1 MNTPIP
7 CRALPTPSPPP
18 EPETYYQH
26 IQKPLTPEPESIE
39 EKVTCKPT
47 TRIPLRKTPQLATK
61 WLNVIQKLLK
71 DLDGRD
77 KIMKTIQYFIK
88 ILLHYKLVDAK
99 FLSTITSNFSMT
111 RKLLRLGSGLGPM
124 REIVKLKSSLYE
136 TFVLTNAIVN
146 HISDDIFCLH
156 KLGVFGSY
164 LGDRTERISA
174 YCWFTGILID
184 LRENTNSLVKL
195 QGQEITSEEQLEAQR
210 QKIHVTEISII
221 KLLMDGIFCGK
232 FFFKK

>member
-18 EPETYYQH
+18 EPESYYQH

-39 EKVTCKPT
+39 KVTIKPAN
-47 TRIPLRKTPQLATK
+47 RIPLRKSPRLAK
-61 WLNVIQKLLK
+61 QWLNVLQKLLK

-88 ILLHYKLVDAK
+88 ILLHYKLANAK
-99 FLSTITSNFSMT
+99 YLSTITSHFSMT

-124 REIVKLKSSLYE
+124 REIAPLKSSLYE

-184 LRENTNSLVKL
+184 LRENANSLVKL
-195 QGQEITSEEQLEAQR
+195 QRQEITSEEQLEAQ
-210 QKIHVTEISII
+210 QKKIHVTEVSII

-232 FFFKK
+232 LFL